1 MFQLETT
8 GPSVKGISRPVQAGF
23 YLKFIVS
30 RVLSFKHT
38 LVPQSLIQAKRL
50 PIAIWLLV
58 VGTQGEV
65 AHE

>member
-1 MFQLETT
+1 MFHPETT
-8 GPSVKGISRPVQAGF
+8 VPSVKGISRPGQAGI

-38 LVPQSLIQAKRL
+38 LVPQSLMRTKLLHIAMWL
-50 PIAIWLLV
+50 PL

>member
-8 GPSVKGISRPVQAGF
+8 VPSVKGISRPVQAGF
-23 YLKFIVS
+23 SLKFIVS

-38 LVPQSLIQAKRL
+38 LVPQCLMQAKRL
-50 PIAIWLLV
+50 PIAIWLHI

>member
-1 MFQLETT
+1 MFHPETT
-8 GPSVKGISRPVQAGF
+8 VPSVKGISRPGQAGI

-30 RVLSFKHT
+30 RVLEGKRT
-38 LVPQSLIQAKRL
+38 LVPQSLMQTKRL

-65 AHE
+65 THE

>member
-8 GPSVKGISRPVQAGF
+8 VPSVKGISRPVQAGF
-23 YLKFIVS
+23 SLEFMVS
-30 RVLSFKHT
+30 RVLVGKHT
-38 LVPQSLIQAKRL
+38 LVPQCLMQAKRL
-50 PIAIWLLV
+50 PIAIWLPI

>member
-8 GPSVKGISRPVQAGF
+8 VPSVKGISRPVQAGF

-30 RVLSFKHT
+30 RELEGKHT
-38 LVPQSLIQAKRL
+38 LVPQSLMQTKLL

>member
-1 MFQLETT
+1 MFHPETT
-8 GPSVKGISRPVQAGF
+8 VPSVKGISRLVQAGI

-30 RVLSFKHT
+30 RVLEGKHT
-38 LVPQSLIQAKRL
+38 LVPQSLMQTKRL